1 MIVVAV
7 VDADND
13 AHGKYLLSVQIFRE
27 SIINGGGEYV
37 SLAEIFL
44 RKLLR
49 FCLSRLAIGSQNRT
63 ASGENSRCNKK
74 AHPAF
79 RQDARKIACGHFQ
92 ANGMNLVHFAPK
104 SPVFAILYRSY
115 GIKSVNGLHG
125 GDIFWDQLTVLR
137 YASQSRFH
145 LRSQYSQ
152 SFVIRRHSRSFAV
165 NLLSLEE
172 FCCQTKRSVRALLC
186 YQKISSVAAK
196 HSNDSCFFFS
206 VASA

>member
-1 MIVVAV
+1 MVGCWDTAICRA
-7 VDADND
+7 ATPCHR
-13 AHGKYLLSVQIFRE
+13 AGSSAGA

-92 ANGMNLVHFAPK
+92 ANGINLVHFAPK
-104 SPVFAILYRSY
+104 SPVFCNFISYLRHKISRWASSSGLGQTILCKSLYPTKTRCNSIFSLAGSY
-115 GIKSVNGLHG
+115 VSLH
-125 GDIFWDQLTVLR
+125 
-137 YASQSRFH
+137 
-145 LRSQYSQ
+145 
-152 SFVIRRHSRSFAV
+152 
-165 NLLSLEE
+165 NLLYINPNLVSILV
-172 FCCQTKRSVRALLC
+172 SMVSDA
-186 YQKISSVAAK
+186 
-196 HSNDSCFFFS
+196 
-206 VASA
+206 